1 MRCMYCQGTM
11 KRGVAPFHVDRKGY
25 HLLFDRIPA
34 WVCSQCGEVYFEETE
49 VDSIQAVIR
58 AVDAHVEKFAVPVLS
73 GGVAQVGYNA

>member
-1 MRCMYCQGTM
+1 MKCIYCQGIM